1 MTVKTSQIKLY
12 AMCYDIIVKL
22 NIPLMRLLFIEY
34 CKTKLTDKQL
44 VLLLMISK
52 LMYNADM
59 KKDHL
64 YEFLS
69 TYIQKNKHTIMLKL
83 LNV

>member
-1 MTVKTSQIKLY
+1 M
-12 AMCYDIIVKL
+12 
-22 NIPLMRLLFIEY
+22 
-34 CKTKLTDKQL
+34 
-44 VLLLMISK
+44 LMIST
-52 LMYNADM
+52 LMYKSDM

-69 TYIQKNKHTIMLKL
+69 IYIQKNKHTIMLKL

>member
-12 AMCYDIIVKL
+12 AICYDIILKTKL
-22 NIPLMRLLFIEY
+22 PLMKMLFIEY

-44 VLLLMISK
+44 VLLLMIST
-52 LMYNADM
+52 LMYKSDM

-64 YEFLS
+64 YEFLN

-83 LNV
+83 LNI

>member
-1 MTVKTSQIKLY
+1 
-12 AMCYDIIVKL
+12 
-22 NIPLMRLLFIEY
+22 
-34 CKTKLTDKQL
+34 
-44 VLLLMISK
+44 
-52 LMYNADM
+52 M

-69 TYIQKNKHTIMLKL
+69 IYIQKHKHTIMIKL